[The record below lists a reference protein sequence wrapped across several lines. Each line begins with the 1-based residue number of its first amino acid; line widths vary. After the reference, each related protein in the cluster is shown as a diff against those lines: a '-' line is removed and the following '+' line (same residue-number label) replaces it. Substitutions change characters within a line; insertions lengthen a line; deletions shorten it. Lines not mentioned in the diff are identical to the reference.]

1 MNIVTSLLSSW
12 GLGHGVQ
19 PPSFVP
25 YPDDPSP
32 QHTGDFG
39 PGEHCIFRAATDSA
53 GYATPRQH
61 HAGRSASTPAST
73 YEDVAIQNLRA
84 ERELKL
90 LMDARQD
97 VYVRLTELATVE
109 KRTQASAFQSKTQT
123 AALADRREKLQHAMA
138 DLGHKIGNSLLAC
151 PPLNILQQAE

>member
-109 KRTQASAFQSKTQT
+109 KRTQASAFQSKTQR

-138 DLGHKIGNSLLAC
+138 DLGHKIGNLLLAC
-151 PPLNILQQAE
+151 PPVNILQQAE